1 MHRFFIIFCVI
12 LHLESAF
19 AAFELDTFG
28 PRAQAMG
35 GAGIALTDDGWAV
48 LRNPALA
55 TYGKANIG
63 LSWSEE
69 FGLPELARET
79 IAARISVSNYP
90 LGFRAS
96 TFGSKLYRES
106 DYGLIAAKRL
116 RSNIAVGLEIGARNL
131 QIESN
136 PNSTAAIASF
146 GIVFQPLSA
155 FTLGATW
162 KNLNRPRL
170 DGYSD
175 HIEESLNIGACA
187 TIGNSGIICADLIQE
202 KHFPLEIRA
211 GAEASLL
218 ANLKLRVGFRAE
230 PVRPSAGFQ
239 VDLKRWSFLYCADL
253 HPDLGPSHSMGLE
266 VRLGK

>member
-1 MHRFFIIFCVI
+1 MHRFFIILCVV
-12 LHLESAF
+12 LYLKSAF

-28 PRAQAMG
+28 PHAQALG
-35 GAGIALTDDGWAV
+35 GAGIALADDGWAV

-55 TYGKANIG
+55 ASGQANVG

-79 IAARISVSNYP
+79 IAARFTVSNYP
-90 LGFRAS
+90 IGIRAS

-106 DYGLIAAKRL
+106 DYGLIAARHF
-116 RSNIAVGLEIGARNL
+116 RSNLAVGVEIGARNL

-136 PNSTAAIASF
+136 PNSTTAIASL
-146 GIVFQPLSA
+146 GIVFQPLPA
-155 FTLGATW
+155 LTLGATW

-170 DGYSD
+170 TGYSD

-187 TIGNSGIICADLIQE
+187 TFGNSGILCADLIQE

-211 GAEASLL
+211 GVEARVL

-239 VDLKRWSFLYCADL
+239 VDLKRWSFLYCGDL